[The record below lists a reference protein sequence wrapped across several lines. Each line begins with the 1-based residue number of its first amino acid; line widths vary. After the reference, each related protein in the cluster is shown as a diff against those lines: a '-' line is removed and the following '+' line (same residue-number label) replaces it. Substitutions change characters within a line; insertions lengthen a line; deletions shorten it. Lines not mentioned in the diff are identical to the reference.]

1 MNKNKLSRFLLST
14 SVGIIATLGI
24 SEVTAL
30 SIAERA
36 EVEAVQAR
44 QNTQIRAHRA
54 AAIAHFKGAD
64 ATMADAKALEL
75 ANKLVLDGSGLSA
88 LNRLGDGNTTQLF
101 EHFTDVLVGGVDLTA
116 EHFDDF
122 LSRIADAGT
131 LKALGVDDVRQL
143 KSPEAERVVVP
154 SQITTVKDAVYF
166 AEQRKDAGEFEA
178 AATFFLKARDL
189 IAATNQTTATEYAEK
204 ALMMYSEHFIHAVAR
219 VSSVSASSEKIA
231 AAQALLSS
239 VKALAEDTN
248 TPTAFVRAASCA
260 EELATAIHDL
270 VLLEKAAKAKLEAA
284 AVVDATAV
292 TAASVKI
299 AKLYVDVY
307 NADVVSRDMHGKAA
321 GLYTSS
327 DKNTQLA
334 AAADAMRLAVGA
346 LADAHIAK
354 ADAVFAG
361 DTTVVVKLKEDA
373 LAFNDMYTDLADTVG
388 VSNQKLLATYAASAQ
403 VLNAKLK
410 ATWNARSRFTVD
422 TEEYNALN
430 TQYLAIRDSIVTLLG
445 NANAVY
451 APMATG
457 GEHYLGARDIA
468 TVRLVNA
475 EKLHRD
481 VLDKVA
487 VDPMV
492 HADVSAAVTALS
504 TYVADNGSV
513 IVVNGLD
520 NALKETLDEAKAD
533 LIRSARTDAHKTV
546 ASERALVAKARAL
559 ELEKIAEADAALAV
573 RATRLEAYL
582 TLARQANNKA
592 AWEAGVT
599 AADVVL
605 AHADVAAAA
614 GDEARLVKALAL
626 TVKAEALLKRNTAA
640 NDTLVAAVDADN
652 VLDAGVLFDADAL
665 ATAIDNAN
673 RALRIRARKELRQ
686 AFESAVELHNAATVK
701 QGLRTAWATLENAYA
716 TDEVTVADAALTAN
730 VRNGD
735 ATFVSEALAILSDAN
750 NDTVAGLKAAL
761 GVLTTLSTVAAGGA
775 GTVIDAANY
784 LHLTVGGV
792 RYVTKAVA
800 DITAGGG
807 VLNFDFEA
815 AVAGGPV
822 GGATVFRITLAAGVA
837 NLNALRVALAKC
849 ADGAGEA
856 GTLAEH
862 YAALHGAPAVE
873 IDGVSLNSLDTH
885 AKLYNHLVSKF
896 SSLRAASATYK
907 GYETAAKAWEKAR
920 QAKSEWAE
928 NEVKNLSAA
937 TAATFAAKRNAAGA
951 AYTDAANFETS
962 RLRALFAHA
971 GRGLWADGAFDSLD
985 EVAGV
990 MAANNGRLASF
1001 YVSEEAL
1008 TSLHRRAVSL
1018 EASATAYNKTRAVIG
1033 ADAAIAANDVA
1044 RDASIALAV
1053 RGDDVGAF
1061 EVATGLVNSVFLG
1074 LANLNDAADFGA
1086 LVAERL
1092 AAFAPVYSK
1101 VTSAWLSNLT
1111 STLALDD
1118 VNAPAHRAA
1127 VQALLQDGA
1136 AVNAGADLAGR
1147 VFSLSERFADA
1158 GNYPQTHAVRRN
1170 LTLSY
1175 ETVLRALVSLVVAE
1189 ELDAH
1194 QGHLHT
1200 AMVAEATR
1208 ARNLAL
1214 TAYVPGAD
1222 VTEAQMNQVLA
1233 NLEERAAMAEA
1244 IRLAV
1249 YGATRTNTP
1258 SNTTASFKAARAQ
1271 AIDAAATLIPEGAQD
1286 TADIVLRETNVVA
1299 TLNLKAKVAH
1309 ELARAW
1315 VAKGGAEAMR
1325 YSNSGLSVHKESALD
1340 AFLKGL
1346 AAYNQEVDLILSTTT
1361 AGDMPTRNT
1370 RLLAAYEA
1378 ISAACA
1384 EMVKVGVTTADTVK
1398 AQHTATFK
1406 QAQILYREG
1415 HKDRALVLLE
1425 SLVKNDA
1432 AKVVHGPILNELAAE
1447 YEAEGKF
1454 LKAAKAFESSTLNHV
1469 AKKEA
1474 KEAFASAER
1483 ALSAAKQSGHLE
1495 AAQAAANAF
1504 NAIGGASF
1512 HGRVRAEA
1520 YHKAA
1525 EAYVFGELYEDAA
1538 TAYAN
1543 SAARWGAIGDHM
1555 QAGNQFEKAAWALSK
1570 VTDISVDQRIAL
1582 IQYIEKAAHQLQIV
1596 DATQRLEKL
1605 VTLAEDHI
1613 AKIESD
1619 DAIASGKLKTA
1630 VIATA
1635 GALYEKALAFQ
1646 KEGNLSHA
1654 EGAEARILALLK
1666 KVDANGKEAGI
1677 LAHVGNLY
1685 VLQKKHADAI
1695 NTFIKAAESYVEG
1708 VQLAAAADMYAK
1720 AAKAGLAGGQGARIK
1735 DEILPKLLEI
1745 SASVRTGGDN
1755 AGRDDQF
1762 EIHMAIL
1769 DVYQDLMVSHP
1780 GEVDSAFAELT
1791 EIEKET
1797 ITDPA
1802 VKAQLAAVK
1811 IALLSQ
1817 KARTTSGAEAKAALL
1832 ANAQSAFDAVKA
1844 LTGNSQ
1850 VAIVKVKNFITLA
1863 AQQLAEMYMHSKAI
1877 HSATDGLVQMAAFKT
1892 VVDAADSAALASYA
1906 AASTAKDG
1914 YDVALEASKRA
1925 AKTMETYTRAM
1936 LHYMTTEAEK
1946 ARADDMNALRAM
1958 PDRMVAIAGN
1968 AVRATLLGILKSREE
1983 AKGMQEDFVAV
1994 MNFVNK
2000 VNTYVAAMRAQPAV
2014 RDAHGDATAAP
2025 ALKTA
2030 AAATPEAVK
2039 AVVTD
2044 LGANAAEAH
2053 KMLDPVARATTTDA
2067 LVAAKTDAVAAAVV
2081 SGLQAHADLTKKA
2094 PAAEV
2099 SKTALADTAAAITTV
2114 IVGDGKTKGL
2124 LGDLQHAQT
2133 GPSTATQAVIVK

>member
-30 SIAERA
+30 STAE
-36 EVEAVQAR
+36 EAVWQQAR
-44 QNTQIRAHRA
+44 AQQGAEIQAHRA

-64 ATMADAKALEL
+64 ATMTDAKALEL
-75 ANKLVLDGSGLSA
+75 ANELVLRPSGLSA
-88 LNRLGDGNTTQLF
+88 LNTLGDGNTTQLF
-101 EHFTDVLVGGVDLTA
+101 EHFKDVLIGGVDLTA

-122 LSRIADAGT
+122 LARIADAST
-131 LKALGVDDVRQL
+131 LQALGVADVTQL
-143 KSPEAERVVVP
+143 KSPEAERLVVP

-189 IAATNQTTATEYAEK
+189 IAATNQTTAKEYAEK

-219 VSSVSASSEKIA
+219 VSSVSAEKIA
-231 AAQALLSS
+231 AAQALLLT

-284 AVVDATAV
+284 AVVDAAAV

-388 VSNQKLLATYAASAQ
+388 VANEKLLKTYAASAQ

-410 ATWNARSRFTVD
+410 ATWNARSRFAVD

-475 EKLHRD
+475 ERLHRD

-504 TYVADNGSV
+504 TYVADNGSL

-652 VLDAGVLFDADAL
+652 VLDAGILFDADAL

-750 NDTVAGLKAAL
+750 NDTVAGLKGAL
-761 GVLTTLSTVAAGGA
+761 GALTTLSTVVGNGA
-775 GTVIDAANY
+775 GTVINAGNY
-784 LHLTVGGV
+784 LHVTVGGV

-800 DITAGGG
+800 DVTAGGG

-815 AVAGGPV
+815 SAGAPA
-822 GGATVFRITLAAGVA
+822 GGATAFRITLAAGVA
-837 NLNALRVALAKC
+837 DLDALRLALAKC

-862 YAALHGAPAVE
+862 YAALHGAPAVA
-873 IDGVSLNSLDTH
+873 IDGVSLDSLDTH

-951 AYTDAANFETS
+951 AYIDAANFETS
-962 RLRALFAHA
+962 RLRALFANA
-971 GRGLWADGAFDSLD
+971 GRGLWADAAFDTLD

-990 MAANNGRLASF
+990 MAANNGRLAGF

-1018 EASATAYNKTRAVIG
+1018 EASAMAYNKTRAAIG
-1033 ADAAIAANDVA
+1033 ADAAIAVNDVA

-1074 LANLNDAADFGA
+1074 LANVNDAADFGA

-1092 AAFAPVYSK
+1092 AAFSPVYSK

-1136 AVNAGADLAGR
+1136 AVNAGVDLAGR
-1147 VFSLSERFADA
+1147 VFSLSERFVDA

-1175 ETVLRALVSLVVAE
+1175 ETVLRSLVSLVVAE

-1194 QGHLHT
+1194 QGHVYT

-1222 VTEAQMNQVLA
+1222 VTEAQMNEVLA

-1299 TLNLKAKVAH
+1299 TVNLKAKVAH

-1340 AFLKGL
+1340 AFSKGL

-1361 AGDMPTRNT
+1361 AGDIPTRNT

-1398 AQHTATFK
+1398 KQHTATFK

-1415 HKDRALVLLE
+1415 HKDRALALLE
-1425 SLVKNDA
+1425 GLESTDA

-1474 KEAFASAER
+1474 KEAFSAAER

-1504 NAIGGASF
+1504 NAIGGALF

-1605 VTLAEDHI
+1605 VTLAEEQI

-1619 DAIASGKLKTA
+1619 ENIASGKLKTA
-1630 VIATA
+1630 VIAAA

-1654 EGAEARILALLK
+1654 ESAEARILALLK

-1863 AQQLAEMYMHSKAI
+1863 AQQLAEMYMYSKVI
-1877 HSATDGLVQMAAFKT
+1877 HSAVDGLVQMAAFKT
-1892 VVDAADSAALASYA
+1892 VVDAADSAALASYT

-1925 AKTMETYTRAM
+1925 AKTMEIYTRAM
-1936 LHYMTTEAEK
+1936 LHYMTTEADK

-1994 MNFVNK
+1994 MNFVNE

-2030 AAATPEAVK
+2030 ATAAPETMK
-2039 AVVTD
+2039 AVVAD
-2044 LGANAAEAH
+2044 LGEHAADAH
-2053 KMLDPVARATTTDA
+2053 KILDPVARATTTDA

>member
-30 SIAERA
+30 SPAE
-36 EVEAVQAR
+36 EAVWQQAKA
-44 QNTQIRAHRA
+44 QQGVEIQTHRA
-54 AAIAHFKGAD
+54 AAIAHFKSED
-64 ATMADAKALEL
+64 ATMTDAKALEL
-75 ANKLVLDGSGLSA
+75 ANKLVLKPSGLSA
-88 LNRLGDGNTTQLF
+88 LNTLGDGNTTQLF
-101 EHFTDVLVGGVDLTA
+101 QHFKDVLVGGVDLTP

-122 LSRIADAGT
+122 LSRIADTTT
-131 LKALGVDDVRQL
+131 LQALGVADVRQL
-143 KSPEAERVVVP
+143 KSPEAERLVVP
-154 SQITTVKDAVYF
+154 SQITNVKDAVYF

-189 IAATNQTTATEYAEK
+189 IKATNQTTATEYAEK

-219 VSSVSASSEKIA
+219 VSSVSAEKIA
-231 AAQALLSS
+231 AAQALLLS

-248 TPTAFVRAASCA
+248 TATAFIRAASCA

-284 AVVDATAV
+284 AVVDAVAV
-292 TAASVKI
+292 TAASAKI

-307 NADVVSRDMHGKAA
+307 NADIVCRDMHGKAA

-327 DKNTQLA
+327 AKNAQLA

-361 DTTVVVKLKEDA
+361 DTTVAVKLKEDA

-388 VSNQKLLATYAASAQ
+388 VSNEKLLKTYAASAQ

-410 ATWNARSRFTVD
+410 ATWNARSRFAVLS
-422 TEEYNALN
+422 EEYNALN
-430 TQYLAIRDSIVTLLG
+430 TQYLAIRDAITTLLG

-451 APMATG
+451 TPMATG

-468 TVRLVNA
+468 TVRLVHA
-475 EKLHRD
+475 ERLHRD

-504 TYVADNGSV
+504 NYVADNGSL

-520 NALKETLDEAKAD
+520 NALKETLDEAKAE
-533 LIRSARTDAHKTV
+533 LIRAARTDAHNTV

-559 ELEKIAEADAALAV
+559 ELEKIAVGDAALAV

-592 AWEAGVT
+592 AWEAGIT

-605 AHADVAAAA
+605 EHADVAAAA

-640 NDTLVAAVDADN
+640 SDTLVAAVDADN
-652 VLDAGVLFDADAL
+652 VLDAGILFDADAL

-673 RALRIRARKELRQ
+673 RDLRIRARKELRQ
-686 AFESAVELHNAATVK
+686 AFESAVELHNAVTVK

-716 TDEVTVADAALTAN
+716 TDEINVADAALTAN

-735 ATFVSEALAILSDAN
+735 ATFVSEALAIFNDAN
-750 NDTVAGLKAAL
+750 NDTVAGLKGAL
-761 GVLTTLSTVAAGGA
+761 GALTTLSTVVGGGGA
-775 GTVIDAANY
+775 GTVINNANY
-784 LHLTVGGV
+784 LELEVGGV

-800 DITAGGG
+800 DVTAGGG

-815 AVAGGPV
+815 AAAGGPV
-822 GGATVFRITLAAGVA
+822 GGATAFRITLAAGVA
-837 NLNALRVALAKC
+837 DLDALRLALAKC

-862 YAALHGAPAVE
+862 YVALHGAPAVA
-873 IDGVSLNSLDTH
+873 IGGVTLNSLDTH

-896 SSLRAASATYK
+896 SSIRTASATYK
-907 GYETAAKAWEKAR
+907 GYEAAAKAWEKAR
-920 QAKSEWAE
+920 QAKSDWAKHE
-928 NEVKNLSAA
+928 ADNLSSA

-951 AYTDAANFETS
+951 AYTAAADYETS
-962 RLRALFAHA
+962 RLRALFAGA
-971 GRGLWADGAFDSLD
+971 GRGLFVDAAFDTLD

-990 MAANNGRLASF
+990 MAANNGRLGAF
-1001 YVSEEAL
+1001 YVNEDAL

-1018 EASATAYNKTRAVIG
+1018 EASAATYNKTRAAIG
-1033 ADAAIAANDVA
+1033 GDLAIAVNDVA
-1044 RDASIALAV
+1044 RDAAIALAID
-1053 RGDDVGAF
+1053 GAGVGAF
-1061 EVATGLVNSVFLG
+1061 EVATGLVNSAFDG
-1074 LANLNDAADFGA
+1074 LAHVNDAADFGA

-1092 AAFAPVYSK
+1092 AAVSAAYSK
-1101 VTSAWLSNLT
+1101 VTSGWLSNLT
-1111 STLALDD
+1111 STLSLTDD
-1118 VNAPAHRAA
+1118 VTANAHRDAIRDL
-1127 VQALLQDGA
+1127 VQDGA
-1136 AVNAGADLAGR
+1136 AVDAGADLAGR
-1147 VFSLSERFADA
+1147 VFSLGERFAPA
-1158 GNYPQTHAVRRN
+1158 GNYEQTHAAHRN
-1170 LTLSY
+1170 LVVGY
-1175 ETVLRALVSLVVAE
+1175 ETVLKTLVSLVVAD
-1189 ELDAH
+1189 ELDAR
-1194 QGHLHT
+1194 QGHVHK
-1200 AMVAEATR
+1200 AMFDQAVAV
-1208 ARNLAL
+1208 RNLAL
-1214 TAYVPGAD
+1214 TAYTPGAD
-1222 VTEAQMNQVLA
+1222 VTEGQMNEVLA
-1233 NLEERAAMAEA
+1233 NLEQRAAMAEA
-1244 IRLAV
+1244 IRLGV

-1271 AIDAAATLIPEGAQD
+1271 AIDAVATLIPEGAQD
-1286 TADIVLRETNVVA
+1286 TADIVLKETNVVA
-1299 TLNLKAKVAH
+1299 TVNLKAKVAH

-1315 VAKGGAEAMR
+1315 TAKGGAEAMR
-1325 YSNSGLSVHKESALD
+1325 YSNSGLAVHKETALD
-1340 AFLKGL
+1340 AFSRGL
-1346 AAYNQEVDLILSTTT
+1346 AAYKQEIDLILSTTT
-1361 AGDMPTRNT
+1361 AGEMPTRNA

-1378 ISAACA
+1378 ISATCA
-1384 EMVKVGVTTADTVK
+1384 EMVKVGVTKADTVRE
-1398 AQHTATFK
+1398 QHTATFK

-1415 HKDRALVLLE
+1415 NKDRALALLE
-1425 SLVKNDA
+1425 GLVSNDA
-1432 AKVVHGPILNELAAE
+1432 ARAVHGPILNELAAE

-1474 KEAFASAER
+1474 KEAFAAAER
-1483 ALSAAKQSGHLE
+1483 ALSAAKQSGHTE
-1495 AAQAAANAF
+1495 ASEAAANAF
-1504 NAIGGASF
+1504 NKIGEASF

-1525 EAYVFGELYEDAA
+1525 EAYILGELYEDAA

-1543 SAARWGAIGDHM
+1543 SAARWSAIGDHM

-1570 VTDISVDQRIAL
+1570 VADISVDQRIAL
-1582 IQYIEKAAHQLQIV
+1582 IQFIEKAAHQLQIV

-1605 VTLAEDHI
+1605 VALAEEQI

-1619 DAIASGKLKTA
+1619 DNIASGKLKTA
-1630 VIATA
+1630 VIAAA

-1654 EGAEARILALLK
+1654 EAAEARILALLK

-1677 LAHVGNLY
+1677 LAHVGSLY
-1685 VLQKKHADAI
+1685 VLQKKYADAI

-1708 VQLAAAADMYAK
+1708 AQLSEAAEMYAK
-1720 AAKAGLAGGQGARIK
+1720 AAKAGLSGGQGARIK

-1745 SASVRTGGDN
+1745 SAGVRTGGDN
-1755 AGRDDQF
+1755 EGRPDQF

-1802 VKAQLAAVK
+1802 VRAQLAAVK

-1832 ANAQSAFDAVKA
+1832 ASAQSAFDAVKA
-1844 LTGNSQ
+1844 LNGNSN
-1850 VAIVKVKNFITLA
+1850 VATVKVKNFITLA

-1877 HSATDGLVQMAAFKT
+1877 HSATDGLVQMAAFKA
-1892 VVDAADSAALASYA
+1892 VVDAADNAALASYT
-1906 AASTAKDG
+1906 AASTAKEG
-1914 YDVALEASKRA
+1914 YDVALEASQSA
-1925 AKTMETYTRAM
+1925 AKTMEAYTRAM

-1946 ARADDMNALRAM
+1946 ARADDMNSLRAM

-1983 AKGMQEDFVAV
+1983 AKAMQEDFVAV
-1994 MNFVNK
+1994 MDSVNK
-2000 VNTYVAAMRAQPAV
+2000 VNTYVAAMRAQPAA

-2039 AVVTD
+2039 AVVAD
-2044 LGANAAEAH
+2044 LGTHAAEAH
-2053 KMLDPVARATTTDA
+2053 ATLDPVARATATDA
-2067 LVAAKTDAVAAAVV
+2067 LVSTKTDAVAAAVV
-2081 SGLQAHADLTKKA
+2081 TGLQAHAELTKKA

-2099 SKTALADTAAAITTV
+2099 SKTALADTTAAITTMV
-2114 IVGDGKTKGL
+2114 VGDGKTKGL
-2124 LGDLQHAQT
+2124 LGDLQQAQT

>member
-30 SIAERA
+30 SSAE
-36 EVEAVQAR
+36 EAVWQQAR
-44 QNTQIRAHRA
+44 AQQGAEIQAHRA
-54 AAIAHFKGAD
+54 AAIAHFKSAD
-64 ATMADAKALEL
+64 ANMTDARALEL
-75 ANKLVLDGSGLSA
+75 ANELVLRPSGLSA
-88 LNRLGDGNTTQLF
+88 LNTLGDGNTTQLF
-101 EHFTDVLVGGVDLTA
+101 DHFKDVLIGGVDLTA

-122 LSRIADAGT
+122 LTRIADAGT
-131 LKALGVDDVRQL
+131 LKALGVADVRQL
-143 KSPEAERVVVP
+143 KSPEAERMVVP

-189 IAATNQTTATEYAEK
+189 IKATNQATATEYAEK

-219 VSSVSASSEKIA
+219 VSSVSEGKIA
-231 AAQALLSS
+231 TAQALLSS
-239 VKALAEDTN
+239 VKALAEDTG
-248 TPTAFVRAASCA
+248 TATAFIRAASCA

-284 AVVDATAV
+284 TVIDATAV
-292 TAASVKI
+292 AAASTKI

-321 GLYTSS
+321 GIYTGS
-327 DKNTQLA
+327 DKNAQLA

-354 ADAVFAG
+354 AAAVFAG

-430 TQYLAIRDSIVTLLG
+430 TQYLAIRDAIATLLG

-451 APMATG
+451 APMSTG

-533 LIRSARTDAHKTV
+533 LIRAARTDANKTV

-614 GDEARLVKALAL
+614 DDNARLVKALAL

-652 VLDAGVLFDADAL
+652 VLDAGILFDADAL

-750 NDTVAGLKAAL
+750 NDTVAGLKGAL
-761 GVLTTLSTVAAGGA
+761 GALTTLSTVAAGGA
-775 GTVIDAANY
+775 GTVIDAVNY

-862 YAALHGAPAVE
+862 YAAMAAAPADE
-873 IDGVSLNSLDTH
+873 FDGVSLNSLDTH

-962 RLRALFAHA
+962 RLRALFANA
-971 GRGLWADGAFDSLD
+971 GRGLFVDAAFDTLD

-1018 EASATAYNKTRAVIG
+1018 EASAAAYNKTRAAIG
-1033 ADAAIAANDVA
+1033 ADAVIAANDGA
-1044 RDASIALAV
+1044 RDAVIALAV

-1061 EVATGLVNSVFLG
+1061 EVATGLVNSVFVG
-1074 LANLNDAADFGA
+1074 LANVNDAADFGA

-1136 AVNAGADLAGR
+1136 AVNAGVDLAGR

-1175 ETVLRALVSLVVAE
+1175 ETVLRALVSLVVAD

-1249 YGATRTNTP
+1249 YSATRTNTP
-1258 SNTTASFKAARAQ
+1258 SNTTTSFKAARAQ

-1286 TADIVLRETNVVA
+1286 TADIVLRETSVVA
-1299 TLNLKAKVAH
+1299 TVNLKAKVAH

-1315 VAKGGAEAMR
+1315 IAKGGAEAMR
-1325 YSNSGLSVHKESALD
+1325 YSNSGLSVHKEEALN

-1346 AAYNQEVDLILSTTT
+1346 AAYNQEIDLILSTTT

-1415 HKDRALVLLE
+1415 HKDLALVLLE

-1474 KEAFASAER
+1474 KEAFAAAER

-1525 EAYVFGELYEDAA
+1525 EAYIFGGLYEEAA

-1570 VTDISVDQRIAL
+1570 VTDISVGQRVAL
-1582 IQYIEKAAHQLQIV
+1582 VQYVEKAAHQLQIV

-1605 VTLAEDHI
+1605 VILAEDQS
-1613 AKIESD
+1613 A
-1619 DAIASGKLKTA
+1619 AILATDSVADLKNG
-1630 VIATA
+1630 VIAIA

-1708 VQLAAAADMYAK
+1708 VQLAEAADMYAK

-1755 AGRDDQF
+1755 AGRADQF

-1832 ANAQSAFDAVKA
+1832 VNAQSAFDAVKV
-1844 LTGNSQ
+1844 LNGNSQ

-1863 AQQLAEMYMHSKAI
+1863 AQQLTEMYMHSKAI
-1877 HSATDGLVQMAAFKT
+1877 HSATDGLVQMAALKA

-1925 AKTMETYTRAM
+1925 ARTMETYTRAM

-1946 ARADDMNALRAM
+1946 ARADDINALRAM
-1958 PDRMVAIAGN
+1958 PDRMVVIAGN
-1968 AVRATLLGILKSREE
+1968 AIRSTLLGILKSREE
-1983 AKGMQEDFVAV
+1983 AKGMQDDFVEV
-1994 MNFVNK
+1994 MDAVNK

-2014 RDAHGDATAAP
+2014 RDAHGDATVAP

-2044 LGANAAEAH
+2044 LGEQAVSAH
-2053 KMLDPVARATTTDA
+2053 ATLDPVARATTTDA
-2067 LVAAKTDAVAAAVV
+2067 LVASKTDAVAAAVV
-2081 SGLQAHADLTKKA
+2081 AGLQAHATLTKQA

-2099 SKTALADTAAAITTV
+2099 SKTALADTTAAITTV

-2133 GPSTATQAVIVK
+2133 GPSTATQAVIAK